1 LADIKIKRT
10 EETIMVLQDYVATEE
25 IQSTK
30 GKKHLN
36 DLSGKDWLIHSKSVF
51 MDNIDDRSL
60 LLDEQKAINQGVM
73 LSQAPPRDD
82 LKKAHPATFSEKDV
96 AKLIRFFTKTNEV
109 VLDPFL
115 GSGSTAIAS
124 MDENRRCV
132 GFELYKEWFEI
143 AKKRTEKHGV
153 DNDNCTKP
161 FIAQSDS
168 LSGMR
173 QLDEQSI
180 DFIVTS
186 PPYWGILDK
195 KDHKAKKERI
205 ANGLAT
211 KYGDNEAD
219 LANTGTYV
227 EFLDALELHFL
238 EYHRLLKDRKY
249 AAVIVSDF
257 RHKQRYYLFHANIAE
272 RMEKA
277 GFTIQG
283 VVNLVQDNK
292 KLYPYGY
299 PTTYVSNISN
309 QFVVIGR
316 KL

>member
-1 LADIKIKRT
+1 
-10 EETIMVLQDYVATEE
+10 MVLQDYVATEE

>member
-1 LADIKIKRT
+1 MADIKIKRT